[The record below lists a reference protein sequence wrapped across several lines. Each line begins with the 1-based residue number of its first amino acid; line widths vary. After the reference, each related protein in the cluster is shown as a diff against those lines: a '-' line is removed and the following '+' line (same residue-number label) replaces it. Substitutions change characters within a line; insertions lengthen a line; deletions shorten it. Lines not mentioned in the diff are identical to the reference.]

1 MLFRSAKHVLGD
13 ELDRRNAKKRGG
25 GRRPASLD
33 ESFMGSSD
41 GPQPDERYE
50 RLVFQAKVHAAI
62 RAAQQESEFLHFE
75 VYRMRVFDG
84 VQGKE
89 VATRLGISEPT
100 VSRHLNRVRGTIREH
115 VAKVVG
121 LYSFTGEELAE
132 AESAGL
138 SGDDALFDEAIA
150 DLHISHVELL
160 QLDDSRLPTE

>member
-1 MLFRSAKHVLGD
+1 
-13 ELDRRNAKKRGG
+13 
-25 GRRPASLD
+25 
-33 ESFMGSSD
+33 MGSSD

-84 VQGKE
+84 GRE
-89 VATRLGISEPT
+89 GRRDPARDRWRT

-132 AESAGL
+132 AEPRA

-150 DLHISHVELL
+150 DLHISHVGCSSTLRRPPGTGDDHRSDDMVTAPILL
-160 QLDDSRLPTE
+160 LLVLYSFRSR